1 MRGCSGEGFDVK
13 VLEEHREGDFVFEAV
28 EVCRGRDFAIEA
40 VEVCTGEDF
49 LLVVEG
55 CKKVDWPIERQK

>member
-13 VLEEHREGDFVFEAV
+13 VLEEHMEVDFVFVAV
-28 EVCRGRDFAIEA
+28 GVYRGRDFAIEA
-40 VEVCTGEDF
+40 VEVYRGKDF

-55 CKKVDWPIERQK
+55 CMKVCWPIERQK